1 MRNTAVIGEAQIK
14 VSAQANAEV
23 SKVNTQQLV
32 DGVEQNGGELFFIFL
47 KGLTTIHIIVNWKNG
62 SFYYHNQSTVSS

>member
-23 SKVNTQQLV
+23 SKVNT
-32 DGVEQNGGELFFIFL
+32 
-47 KGLTTIHIIVNWKNG
+47 
-62 SFYYHNQSTVSS
+62 